1 MVRFFAQKSISKGR
15 LQMREN
21 NKEYLCPKCKTGQDT
36 YLLDNRNP
44 FCPYLSFHNGDNCS
58 MFKPMSK
65 SDKNER
71 RE

>member
-1 MVRFFAQKSISKGR
+1 MQKFILKGR
-15 LQMREN
+15 IQMKDG
-21 NKEYLCPKCKTGQDT
+21 NKDYLCSKCKIGQDT

-65 SDKNER
+65 SNKNER